1 MLTTWQYRLL
11 TMLGIAALLLVIVNA
26 TLFTLN
32 RTKQLEV
39 NGRQQFVQQ
48 SVQLEGLYRDIVKAL
63 AELAVKGNDTQIL
76 QMLTAQGISVTS
88 TPPPSPVTQAPP
100 APLQAGG
107 KK

>member
-11 TMLGIAALLLVIVNA
+11 MALGIAALLLVIVNS
-26 TLFTLN
+26 TLLTLN
-32 RTKQLEV
+32 RTRQLEI
-39 NGRQQFVQQ
+39 NNRLQFVQQ

-88 TPPPSPVTQAPP
+88 TPSPSPVTQAPP
-100 APLQAGG
+100 TSPQSGG
-107 KK
+107 KR